1 MAATCP
7 LLKRCVLFFVFFVIE
22 LGEDSRPGY
31 QRLMAVLAPWSDHLA

>member
-7 LLKRCVLFFVFFVIE
+7 FLKRCVLFVVIE